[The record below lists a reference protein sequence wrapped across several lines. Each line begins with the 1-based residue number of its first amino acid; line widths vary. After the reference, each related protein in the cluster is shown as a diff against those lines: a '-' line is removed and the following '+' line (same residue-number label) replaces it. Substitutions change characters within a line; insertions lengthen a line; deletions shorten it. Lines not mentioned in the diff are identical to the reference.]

1 MQKIET
7 SMLLLRQLLSMVH
20 LKALVIYFGNMK
32 AYFIN
37 YPKVFKLQ
45 DWESQFKGK
54 LWLPLELATT
64 FNLKRNSVMPDYLKK
79 KKGRFM
85 QMIKP
90 LSRL

>member
-7 SMLLLRQLLSMVH
+7 SMLLRQLLSMVH

-37 YPKVFKLQ
+37 YPKEFKLQ
-45 DWESQFKGK
+45 DWESQFKGR
-54 LWLPLELATT
+54 LWLALELATT